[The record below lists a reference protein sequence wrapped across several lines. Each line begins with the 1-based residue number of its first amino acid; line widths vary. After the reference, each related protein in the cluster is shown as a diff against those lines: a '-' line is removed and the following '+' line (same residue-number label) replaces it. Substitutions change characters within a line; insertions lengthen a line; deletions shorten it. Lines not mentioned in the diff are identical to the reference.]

1 AREPSA
7 PLTARAEHNAIPL
20 SAVAP
25 TNQSARLS
33 RIAQILV
40 KRGPV
45 NVSLARELYYGAG
58 ATLLKTLPTIG
69 FQLPLQE
76 SVQTTRTIVLKG
88 VNARLAVGDYV
99 LTVEGEHTP
108 NEDPTLYQISALSV
122 DKAGNTTSI
131 TWQETAGAIYRQTTD
146 NPVTLYVLRAHAS
159 PFASAAPNWYTLSP
173 TLTATQPSSGLAVGK
188 ASSSGTG

>member
-1 AREPSA
+1 
-7 PLTARAEHNAIPL
+7 
-20 SAVAP
+20 
-25 TNQSARLS
+25 
-33 RIAQILV
+33 
-40 KRGPV
+40 
-45 NVSLARELYYGAG
+45 
-58 ATLLKTLPTIG
+58 
-69 FQLPLQE
+69 LPLQE

-108 NEDPTLYQISALSV
+108 NEDPTLYQISSVSV

-188 ASSSGTG
+188 ASSSGTGTDVPPYTNWEVPANDAAYMPAGGFIALDGVYDAAQAT